1 MIVLT
6 KEVTDKDRSLK
17 TQLTI
22 SCKSSEDKISGDRVW
37 TKEGFFMETKPEL
50 NLEKKYIPENAL
62 FHINQSYI
70 STVKNGNL
78 TMYHHNF
85 IIGQL
90 IVAANQPVEI
100 DEYVCKD
107 NEVILFTCKYDLQ
120 TDEFLGLRCEVV
132 FIVLRGDERELLLS
146 YGFDTDK
153 ASVLYSSSK
162 QKIPDAFI
170 SVSFKKHYSEI
181 MNERREKED
190 FSTLFYYLPSITD
203 RKEDLNQHHNNV
215 NLSPVDCSILFIESF
230 S

>member
-62 FHINQSYI
+62 FHINQSYT

-90 IVAANQPVEI
+90 IVAANQPIEI

-107 NEVILFTCKYDLQ
+107 NEVILFRGEMKESYFYHTVLILIKRLFCILLRNKKYL
-120 TDEFLGLRCEVV
+120 TLLFLHPLR
-132 FIVLRGDERELLLS
+132 
-146 YGFDTDK
+146 
-153 ASVLYSSSK
+153 
-162 QKIPDAFI
+162 
-170 SVSFKKHYSEI
+170 
-181 MNERREKED
+181 N
-190 FSTLFYYLPSITD
+190 ITA
-203 RKEDLNQHHNNV
+203 RL
-215 NLSPVDCSILFIESF
+215 
-230 S
+230 